1 MLSSAPMYEVKMC
14 QISSNNVWLHELA
27 IISWCI
33 KHTSVSQCQTLL
45 KKIKNENKLRKTSC
59 LHFALLCDINWYQV
73 HYISLII
80 WLSLVRLSMAI
91 TGHHLDN
98 PGHTWTD
105 LDKCQVPLNLLQSND
120 EGVQLAYTCI
130 ILHTLSDISWT

>member
-1 MLSSAPMYEVKMC
+1 
-14 QISSNNVWLHELA
+14 
-27 IISWCI
+27 
-33 KHTSVSQCQTLL
+33 
-45 KKIKNENKLRKTSC
+45 
-59 LHFALLCDINWYQV
+59 
-73 HYISLII
+73 
-80 WLSLVRLSMAI
+80 MAI